1 MSWRLPYSGEHRQH
15 LVCQRRP
22 LRHGAAHPPGPAPG
36 FRGGATHTNAD
47 LSHPILDGLAAAAR
61 IPRLP
66 RAVPVSSVDHRFV
79 SSLDPD
85 ADGLVRVEVLGLGPP
100 QIGGLGKHELRVELH
115 ESTRP
120 PHAVVVS
127 TDAPADAIP
136 ERWEADVPELAH
148 LATLRAEHCARE
160 DSLVVTVASLLTARG
175 RRA

>member
-1 MSWRLPYSGEHRQH
+1 MA
-15 LVCQRRP
+15 RP
-22 LRHGAAHPPGPAPG
+22 PRARPG
-36 FRGGATHTNAD
+36 FGEELTHTNAD
-47 LSHPILDGLAAAAR
+47 LSHLILDGLRGGAE
-61 IPRLP
+61 IPRL

-85 ADGLVRVEVLGLGPP
+85 ADGLVRVEVLGLGP

-136 ERWEADVPELAH
+136 ERWKLTCRVAH

-160 DSLVVTVASLLTARG
+160 DSLAATAALLR
-175 RRA
+175 